1 MNLLKYLFPKGWTE
15 TKISDD
21 FYETNIPQEQI
32 NKWQKVR
39 WKKDKLTKLLIND
52 GFYLKTDGRSGIIYF
67 VENNQ
72 LCEIYIEI
80 SGVKEFDFTIY
91 FDQLNEWILPSK
103 KVMLESQKESIREK
117 LIIWLEKEK
126 IKADL

>member
-1 MNLLKYLFPKGWTE
+1 MLDRK
-15 TKISDD
+15 KISDNT
-21 FYETNIPQEQI
+21 YLVNIPEEQI
-32 NKWQKVR
+32 ESLKLKR
-39 WKKDKLTKLLIND
+39 WKKDNVENLVNEN
-52 GFYLKTDGRSGIIYF
+52 GFHIKPDGRSGTIYF

-72 LCEIYIEI
+72 LCEFYIEI
-80 SGVKEFDFTIY
+80 SGVKEFDIIIY
-91 FDQLNEWILPSK
+91 FDQLNEWVLPNK

>member
-1 MNLLKYLFPKGWTE
+1 MNLLKYLLPKGWTE

-126 IKADL
+126 IKVDL

>member
-1 MNLLKYLFPKGWTE
+1 MNLLKYLLPKGWTE